1 MNRRAMLL
9 AASALT
15 GLSRL
20 PLGGGSAQA
29 QAAQGDPIRPLVL
42 LTRPQ
47 AAAPAAYQAAELI
60 AQEWRKLGLQIELR
74 PLPNQQ
80 MSQVVWYERQ
90 RWDFTMWQM
99 VGRPERGDPDEMV
112 YNLLHSAN
120 IATGYNFVGYNNPA
134 YDRLAEAQRSEMDQ
148 ARRQALVRQVQ
159 EVVNQDQPYA
169 FLVHPV
175 NLQAFN
181 KQVFVESSAV
191 NQAGLGIRN
200 FWNWIS
206 LQPTGAQR
214 DIIVNSTEPVKATNP
229 FYVSGAPDSW
239 VTDLVWDRLM
249 RVGPDGLPQPWAA
262 ERVVQPDPL
271 HIECTLRDGMAFH
284 NGDPVT
290 AEDVVFS
297 FEAPGTGNESPM
309 YRPFVQNI
317 ASVVATDPKTVRF
330 TLKRPDAAFRIAVL
344 AKLNIV
350 QKKTWAPVLAEY
362 QNRPENLES
371 YVEERPIGSGPYRFV
386 RSRVNEEVVLEANP
400 NHWAKPKADRWIMR
414 IITNTEAT
422 LGAFRRGE
430 INVLADYFGD
440 PDLVKEMAEANP
452 RMIAV
457 REEVDIGFQFVGMN
471 LRRAPFSDAA
481 FRRALS
487 ASVNREMMAGAAWNG
502 QAVPANSMVSP
513 ALEAW
518 HDAGIVGRVPGG
530 NLDGAKRLLQEAG
543 YRVVNGKLHYPAGVR
558 ETTTPFQ

>member
-1 MNRRAMLL
+1 MNRRSVLL
-9 AASALT
+9 AATALT
-15 GLSRL
+15 ALPRL
-20 PLGGGSAQA
+20 PALAQGA
-29 QAAQGDPIRPLVL
+29 PGDPIRPLVL
-42 LTRPQ
+42 ITRPQ
-47 AAAPAAYQAAELI
+47 ASAPAAYQAAELV

-90 RWDFTMWQM
+90 RWDATMWQM

-120 IATGYNFVGYNNPA
+120 IATGYNFVGYSNPE

-148 ARRQALVRQVQ
+148 ARRQQIVREVQ
-159 EVVNQDQPYA
+159 EVVNRDQPYA

-181 KQVFVESSAV
+181 KQVFVEGSAV

-206 LQPTGAQR
+206 LQPAGRQR

-262 ERVVQPDPL
+262 ETVTQPDPL
-271 HIECTLRDGMAFH
+271 TIDCVIRQGMTHHDGT
-284 NGDPVT
+284 PVT
-290 AEDVVFS
+290 VEDVIFS
-297 FEAPGTGNESPM
+297 YEAPGMGDESPM
-309 YRPFVQNI
+309 YKPFVQNI
-317 ASVVATDPKTVRF
+317 ASVTAVNDRTVRF
-330 TLKRPDAAFRIAVL
+330 VLKRPDAAFRIAVL

-350 QKKTWAPVLAEY
+350 SKRIWAPVVADYL
-362 QNRPENLES
+362 NRPQNLES

-400 NHWAKPKADRWIMR
+400 NHWARPKADRWIMR
-414 IITNTEAT
+414 IILNTEAT
-422 LGAFRRGE
+422 LGALRRGE

-440 PDLVKEMAEANP
+440 PDLVKTMARQLPA
-452 RMIAV
+452 MIAV
-457 REEVDIGFQFVGMN
+457 REEVDIGFQFIGMN
-471 LRRAPFSDAA
+471 LRRPPFNDAA

-487 ASVNREMMAGAAWNG
+487 AAVNREMMAGAAWNG
-502 QAVPANSMVSP
+502 QAVPSNSMVSP
-513 ALEAW
+513 ALAAW
-518 HDAGIVGRVPGG
+518 HDQGIAGRVPGG
-530 NLDGAKRLLQEAG
+530 NLDGARRLLQAAG
-543 YRVVNGKLHYPAGVR
+543 YRMVGNRLHYPSGVR
-558 ETTTPFQ
+558 ETTTPYQ

>member
-1 MNRRAMLL
+1 MNRRSVLL
-9 AASALT
+9 AATALT
-15 GLSRL
+15 ALPRL
-20 PLGGGSAQA
+20 PAL
-29 QAAQGDPIRPLVL
+29 AQGAPGDAIRPLVL
-42 LTRPQ
+42 ITRPQ
-47 AAAPAAYQAAELI
+47 ASAPAAYQAAELV

-90 RWDFTMWQM
+90 RWDATMWQM

-120 IATGYNFVGYNNPA
+120 IATGYNFVGYSNPE

-148 ARRQALVRQVQ
+148 SRRQQIVREVQ
-159 EVVNQDQPYA
+159 EVVNRDQPYA

-181 KQVFVESSAV
+181 KQVFVEGSAV

-206 LQPTGAQR
+206 LQPAGRQR

-262 ERVVQPDPL
+262 ETVTQPDPL
-271 HIECTLRDGMAFH
+271 TIDCVIRQGMTHHDGT
-284 NGDPVT
+284 PVT
-290 AEDVVFS
+290 VEDVIFS
-297 FEAPGTGNESPM
+297 YEAPGMGDESPM
-309 YRPFVQNI
+309 YKPFVQNI
-317 ASVVATDPKTVRF
+317 ASVTAVNDHTVRF
-330 TLKRPDAAFRIAVL
+330 VLKRPDAAFRIAVL

-350 QKKTWAPVLAEY
+350 SKRIWAPVVADYL
-362 QNRPENLES
+362 NRPQNLES

-400 NHWAKPKADRWIMR
+400 NHWARPKADRWIMR
-414 IITNTEAT
+414 IILNTEAT
-422 LGAFRRGE
+422 LGALRRGE

-440 PDLVKEMAEANP
+440 PDLVKTMARQLPA
-452 RMIAV
+452 MIAV
-457 REEVDIGFQFVGMN
+457 REEVDIGFQFIGMN
-471 LRRAPFSDAA
+471 LRRPPFNDAA

-487 ASVNREMMAGAAWNG
+487 AAVNREMMAGAAWNG
-502 QAVPANSMVSP
+502 QAVPSNSMVSP
-513 ALEAW
+513 ALAAW
-518 HDAGIVGRVPGG
+518 HDQGIAGRVPGG
-530 NLDGAKRLLQEAG
+530 NLDGARRLLQEAG
-543 YRVVNGKLHYPAGVR
+543 YRMVGNRLHYPSGVR
-558 ETTTPFQ
+558 ETTTPYQ

>member
-1 MNRRAMLL
+1 MNRRSVLL
-9 AASALT
+9 AATALT
-15 GLSRL
+15 ALPRL
-20 PLGGGSAQA
+20 PAL
-29 QAAQGDPIRPLVL
+29 AQGAPGDAIRPLVL
-42 LTRPQ
+42 ITRPQ
-47 AAAPAAYQAAELI
+47 ASAPAAYQAAELV

-90 RWDFTMWQM
+90 RWDATMWQM

-120 IATGYNFVGYNNPA
+120 IATGYNFVGYSNPE

-148 ARRQALVRQVQ
+148 ARRQQIVREVQ
-159 EVVNQDQPYA
+159 EVVNRDQPYA

-181 KQVFVESSAV
+181 KQVFVEGSAV

-206 LQPTGAQR
+206 LQPAGRQR

-262 ERVVQPDPL
+262 ETVTQPDPL
-271 HIECTLRDGMAFH
+271 TIDCVIRQGMTHHDGT
-284 NGDPVT
+284 PVT
-290 AEDVVFS
+290 VEDVIFS
-297 FEAPGTGNESPM
+297 YEAPGMGDESPM
-309 YRPFVQNI
+309 YKPFVQNI
-317 ASVVATDPKTVRF
+317 ASVTAVNDRTVRF

-350 QKKTWAPVLAEY
+350 SKRIWAPVVADYL
-362 QNRPENLES
+362 NRPQNLES
-371 YVEERPIGSGPYRFV
+371 HVEERPIGSGPYRFV

-400 NHWAKPKADRWIMR
+400 NHWARPKADRWIMR
-414 IITNTEAT
+414 IILNTEAT
-422 LGAFRRGE
+422 LGALRRGE

-440 PDLVKEMAEANP
+440 PDLVKTMARQLPA
-452 RMIAV
+452 MIAV
-457 REEVDIGFQFVGMN
+457 REEVDIGFQFIGMN
-471 LRRAPFSDAA
+471 LRRPPFNDAA

-487 ASVNREMMAGAAWNG
+487 AAVNREMMAGAAWNG
-502 QAVPANSMVSP
+502 QAVPSNSMVSP
-513 ALEAW
+513 ALAAW
-518 HDAGIVGRVPGG
+518 HDQGIAGRVPGG
-530 NLDGAKRLLQEAG
+530 NLDGARRLLQEAG
-543 YRVVNGKLHYPAGVR
+543 YRRVGNRLHYPSGVR
-558 ETTTPFQ
+558 ETTTPYQ

>member
-1 MNRRAMLL
+1 MNRRSVLL
-9 AASALT
+9 AATALT
-15 GLSRL
+15 ALPRL
-20 PLGGGSAQA
+20 PALAQGA
-29 QAAQGDPIRPLVL
+29 PGDPIRPLVL
-42 LTRPQ
+42 ITRPQ
-47 AAAPAAYQAAELI
+47 ASAPAAYQAAELV

-90 RWDFTMWQM
+90 RWDATMWQM

-120 IATGYNFVGYNNPA
+120 IATGYNFVGYSNPE

-148 ARRQALVRQVQ
+148 ARRQQIVREVQ
-159 EVVNQDQPYA
+159 EVVNRDQPYA

-181 KQVFVESSAV
+181 KQVFVEGSAV

-206 LQPTGAQR
+206 LQPAGRQR

-262 ERVVQPDPL
+262 ETVTQSDPL
-271 HIECTLRDGMAFH
+271 TIDCVIRQGMTHHDGT
-284 NGDPVT
+284 PVT
-290 AEDVVFS
+290 VEDVIFS
-297 FEAPGTGNESPM
+297 YEAPGMGDESPM
-309 YRPFVQNI
+309 YKPFVQNI
-317 ASVVATDPKTVRF
+317 ASVTAVNDRTVRF
-330 TLKRPDAAFRIAVL
+330 VLKRPDAAFRIAVL

-350 QKKTWAPVLAEY
+350 SKRIWAPVVADYL
-362 QNRPENLES
+362 NRPQNLES

-400 NHWAKPKADRWIMR
+400 NHWARPKADRWIMR
-414 IITNTEAT
+414 IILNTEAT
-422 LGAFRRGE
+422 LGALRRGE

-440 PDLVKEMAEANP
+440 PDLVKTMARQLPA
-452 RMIAV
+452 MIAV
-457 REEVDIGFQFVGMN
+457 REEVDIGFQFIGMN
-471 LRRAPFSDAA
+471 LRRPPFNDAA

-487 ASVNREMMAGAAWNG
+487 AAVNREMMAGAAWNG
-502 QAVPANSMVSP
+502 QAVPSNSMVSP
-513 ALEAW
+513 ALAAW
-518 HDAGIVGRVPGG
+518 HDQGIAGRVPGG
-530 NLDGAKRLLQEAG
+530 NLDGARRLLQAAG
-543 YRVVNGKLHYPAGVR
+543 YRMVGNRLHYPSGVR
-558 ETTTPFQ
+558 ETTTPYQ

>member
-1 MNRRAMLL
+1 MNRRSVLL
-9 AASALT
+9 AATALT
-15 GLSRL
+15 ALPRL
-20 PLGGGSAQA
+20 PALAQGA
-29 QAAQGDPIRPLVL
+29 PGDPIRPLVL

-60 AQEWRKLGLQIELR
+60 AQEWRKLGLQVELR

-120 IATGYNFVGYNNPA
+120 IATGYNFVGYSNPD

-148 ARRQALVRQVQ
+148 ARRAAIVREVQ
-159 EVVNQDQPYA
+159 EVVNRDQPYA

-181 KQVFVESSAV
+181 KQVFAEGSAV

-206 LQPTGAQR
+206 LQPTGRQR

-262 ERVVQPDPL
+262 ERVTQVDPL
-271 HIECTLRDGMAFH
+271 TIDCVIRQGMTHHDGT
-284 NGDPVT
+284 PVT
-290 AEDVVFS
+290 TEDVVFS
-297 FEAPGTGNESPM
+297 YEVPGMGDESPM
-309 YRPFVQNI
+309 YKPFVQNI
-317 ASVVATDPKTVRF
+317 ASVTAVNDRTVRF
-330 TLKRPDAAFRIAVL
+330 VLKRPDAAFRIAVL

-350 QKKTWAPVLAEY
+350 SKRIWAPVVADYL
-362 QNRPENLES
+362 NRPQNLES
-371 YVEERPIGSGPYRFV
+371 FVEERPVGSGPYRFV

-400 NHWAKPKADRWIMR
+400 NHWARPKADRWIMR
-414 IITNTEAT
+414 IILNTEAT
-422 LGAFRRGE
+422 LGALRRGE

-440 PDLVKEMAEANP
+440 PDLVKTMARQLPN
-452 RMIAV
+452 MIAV

-471 LRRAPFSDAA
+471 LRRPPFNDAA

-487 ASVNREMMAGAAWNG
+487 AAVNREMMAGAAWNG

-513 ALEAW
+513 ALAAW
-518 HDAGIVGRVPGG
+518 HDRGIEGRVPGG
-530 NLDGAKRLLQEAG
+530 NLEGARRLLQEAG
-543 YRVVNGKLHYPAGVR
+543 YRMVGNRLHYPSGVR
-558 ETTTPFQ
+558 ETTTPYQ

>member
-1 MNRRAMLL
+1 MNRRSVLL
-9 AASALT
+9 AATALT
-15 GLSRL
+15 ALPRL
-20 PLGGGSAQA
+20 PAL
-29 QAAQGDPIRPLVL
+29 AQGAPGDAIRPLVL
-42 LTRPQ
+42 ITRPQ
-47 AAAPAAYQAAELI
+47 ASAPAAYQAAELV

-90 RWDFTMWQM
+90 RWDATMWQM

-120 IATGYNFVGYNNPA
+120 IATGYNFVGYSNPE

-148 ARRQALVRQVQ
+148 ARRQQIVREVQ
-159 EVVNQDQPYA
+159 EVVNRDQPYA

-181 KQVFVESSAV
+181 KQVFAEGSAV

-206 LQPTGAQR
+206 LQPTGRQR

-262 ERVVQPDPL
+262 ETVTQPDPL
-271 HIECTLRDGMAFH
+271 TIDCVIRQGMTHHDGT
-284 NGDPVT
+284 PVT
-290 AEDVVFS
+290 VEDVIFS
-297 FEAPGTGNESPM
+297 YEAPGMGDESPM
-309 YRPFVQNI
+309 YKPFVQNI
-317 ASVVATDPKTVRF
+317 ASVTAVNDRTVRF
-330 TLKRPDAAFRIAVL
+330 VLKRPDAAFRIAVL

-350 QKKTWAPVLAEY
+350 SKRIWAPVVADYL
-362 QNRPENLES
+362 NRPQNLES

-400 NHWAKPKADRWIMR
+400 NHWARPKADRWIMR
-414 IITNTEAT
+414 IILNTEAT
-422 LGAFRRGE
+422 LGALRRGE

-440 PDLVKEMAEANP
+440 PDLVKTMARQLPN
-452 RMIAV
+452 MIGV
-457 REEVDIGFQFVGMN
+457 REEVDIGFQFIGMN
-471 LRRAPFSDAA
+471 LRRPPFNDAA
-481 FRRALS
+481 FRRAMS
-487 ASVNREMMAGAAWNG
+487 AAVNREMMAGAAWNG
-502 QAVPANSMVSP
+502 QAVPSNSMVSP
-513 ALEAW
+513 ALAAW
-518 HDAGIVGRVPGG
+518 HDQGIASRVPGG
-530 NLDGAKRLLQEAG
+530 NLDGARRLLQEAG
-543 YRVVNGKLHYPAGVR
+543 YRMVGNRLHYPSGVR
-558 ETTTPFQ
+558 ETTTPYQ

>member
-1 MNRRAMLL
+1 MHRRSFLL
-9 AASALT
+9 AATALT
-15 GLSRL
+15 ALPRL
-20 PLGGGSAQA
+20 PAWA

-42 LTRPQ
+42 ITRPQ
-47 AAAPAAYQAAELI
+47 AAAPAAYQAAELV

-112 YNLLHSAN
+112 YNLLHSAHM
-120 IATGYNFVGYNNPA
+120 ATGYNFVGYSNPE
-134 YDRLAEAQRSEMDQ
+134 YDRLAEAQRTEMDQ
-148 ARRQALVRQVQ
+148 GRRQQLVRQVQ

-206 LQPTGAQR
+206 LQPTGRQR

-249 RVGPDGLPQPWAA
+249 RVGPDGLPVPWAA
-262 ERVVQPDPL
+262 ERVTQVDPVTIDCL
-271 HIECTLRDGMAFH
+271 LRQGMAH
-284 NGDPVT
+284 HDGTPVT

-297 FEAPGTGNESPM
+297 YEAPGMGDESPM
-309 YRPFVQNI
+309 YKPFVANI
-317 ASVVATDPKTVRF
+317 ASVAATDERTVRF
-330 TLKRPDAAFRIAVL
+330 VLKRPDAAFRIAVL

-350 QKKTWAPVLAEY
+350 SKRIWAPVLADY
-362 QNRPENLES
+362 LNRPQNLES

-400 NHWAKPKADRWIMR
+400 NHWSRPKADRWIMR
-414 IITNTEAT
+414 IILNTEAT

-440 PDLVKEMAEANP
+440 PDLVKNMARQLPA
-452 RMIAV
+452 MMAV

-471 LRRAPFSDAA
+471 LRRPPFSDPA

-502 QAVPANSMVSP
+502 QAVPSNSMVSP
-513 ALEAW
+513 ALAAW
-518 HDAGIVGRVPGG
+518 HDQGIAGRVPGG

-543 YRVVNGKLHYPAGVR
+543 YRVVGNRLHYPAGVR
-558 ETTTPFQ
+558 ETTTPYQ

>member
-1 MNRRAMLL
+1 MNRRSVLL
-9 AASALT
+9 AATALT
-15 GLSRL
+15 ALPRL
-20 PLGGGSAQA
+20 PALAQGA
-29 QAAQGDPIRPLVL
+29 PGDPIRPLVL
-42 LTRPQ
+42 ITRPQ
-47 AAAPAAYQAAELI
+47 ASAPAAYQAAELV

-90 RWDFTMWQM
+90 RWDATMWQM

-120 IATGYNFVGYNNPA
+120 IATGYNFVGYSNPE

-148 ARRQALVRQVQ
+148 ARRQQIVREVQ
-159 EVVNQDQPYA
+159 EVVNRDQPYA

-181 KQVFVESSAV
+181 KQVFVEGSAV

-206 LQPTGAQR
+206 LQPTGRQR

-262 ERVVQPDPL
+262 ETVTQSDPL
-271 HIECTLRDGMAFH
+271 TIDCVIRQGMTHHDGT
-284 NGDPVT
+284 PVT
-290 AEDVVFS
+290 VEDVIFS
-297 FEAPGTGNESPM
+297 YEAPGMGDESPM
-309 YRPFVQNI
+309 YKPFVQNI
-317 ASVVATDPKTVRF
+317 ASVTAVNDRTVRF
-330 TLKRPDAAFRIAVL
+330 VLKRPDAAFRIAVL

-350 QKKTWAPVLAEY
+350 SKRIWAPVVADYL
-362 QNRPENLES
+362 NRPQNLES

-400 NHWAKPKADRWIMR
+400 NHWARPKADRWIMR
-414 IITNTEAT
+414 IILNTEAT
-422 LGAFRRGE
+422 LGALRRGE

-440 PDLVKEMAEANP
+440 PDLVKTMARQLPA
-452 RMIAV
+452 MIAV
-457 REEVDIGFQFVGMN
+457 REEVDIGFQFIGMN
-471 LRRAPFSDAA
+471 LRRPPFNDAA

-487 ASVNREMMAGAAWNG
+487 AAVNREMMAGAAWNG
-502 QAVPANSMVSP
+502 QAVPSNSMVSP
-513 ALEAW
+513 ALAAW
-518 HDAGIVGRVPGG
+518 HDQGIAGRVPGG
-530 NLDGAKRLLQEAG
+530 NLDGARRLLQAAG
-543 YRVVNGKLHYPAGVR
+543 YRMVGNRLHYPSGVR
-558 ETTTPFQ
+558 ETTTPYQ

>member
-1 MNRRAMLL
+1 MRRRPFLL
-9 AASALT
+9 AATALG
-15 GLSRL
+15 GLSY
-20 PLGGGSAQA
+20 PPAWA

-42 LTRPQ
+42 ITRPQ

-80 MSQVVWYERQ
+80 QSQVVWYERQ
-90 RWDFTMWQM
+90 RWDATMWQM

-120 IATGYNFVGYNNPA
+120 IATGYNFVGYSNPE
-134 YDRLAEAQRSEMDQ
+134 YDRLAEAQRTEMDQ
-148 ARRQALVRQVQ
+148 TRRQAIVRQVQ
-159 EVVNQDQPYA
+159 ALVNQDQPYA

-181 KQVFVESSAV
+181 KQVFAEASAV

-206 LQPTGAQR
+206 LQPTGRQR

-249 RVGPDGLPQPWAA
+249 RVGPDGLAQPWAA
-262 ERVVQPDPL
+262 ERVTQVDATT
-271 HIECTLRDGMAFH
+271 IDCTLRQGMAFH
-284 NGDPVT
+284 DGSPVT

-297 FEAPGTGNESPM
+297 FEAPAVGDELPM
-309 YRPFVQNI
+309 YKPFVQNI
-317 ASVVATDPKTVRF
+317 ASVTGTDARTVRF
-330 TLKRPDAAFRIAVL
+330 VLKNPDAAFRIAVL

-350 QKKTWAPVLAEY
+350 SKRIWNPILQDYLT
-362 QNRPENLES
+362 RPQNLEAH
-371 YVEERPIGSGPYRFV
+371 VEERPIGSGPYRFV

-414 IITNTEAT
+414 IITNIEAT

-430 INVLADYFGD
+430 INVIADYSGD
-440 PDLVKEMAEANP
+440 PDLLKGMARQLPA
-452 RMIAV
+452 MIAV

-471 LRRAPFSDAA
+471 LRRPPFSDPA

-487 ASVNREMMAGAAWNG
+487 AAVNREMMAGAAWNG
-502 QAVPANSMVSP
+502 QAVPANSLVSP
-513 ALEAW
+513 ALRAW
-518 HDAGIVGRVPGG
+518 HDEGIAGRVPGT

-543 YRVVNGKLHYPAGVR
+543 YRVVNGRLHYPAGVR
-558 ETTTPFQ
+558 ETTAPYQ

>member
-1 MNRRAMLL
+1 MNRRSVLL
-9 AASALT
+9 AATALT
-15 GLSRL
+15 ALPRL
-20 PLGGGSAQA
+20 PALAQGA
-29 QAAQGDPIRPLVL
+29 PGDPIRPLVL
-42 LTRPQ
+42 ITRPQ
-47 AAAPAAYQAAELI
+47 ASAPAAYQAAELV

-90 RWDFTMWQM
+90 RWDATMWQM

-120 IATGYNFVGYNNPA
+120 IATGYNFVGYSNPE

-148 ARRQALVRQVQ
+148 ARRQQIVREVQ
-159 EVVNQDQPYA
+159 EVVNRDQPYA

-181 KQVFVESSAV
+181 KQVFVEGSAV

-206 LQPTGAQR
+206 LQPTGRQR

-262 ERVVQPDPL
+262 ETVTQSDPL
-271 HIECTLRDGMAFH
+271 TIDCVIRQGMTHHDGT
-284 NGDPVT
+284 PVT
-290 AEDVVFS
+290 VEDVIFS
-297 FEAPGTGNESPM
+297 YEAPGMGDESPM
-309 YRPFVQNI
+309 YKPFVQNI
-317 ASVVATDPKTVRF
+317 ASVTAVNDRTVRF
-330 TLKRPDAAFRIAVL
+330 VLKRPDAAFRIAVL

-350 QKKTWAPVLAEY
+350 SKRIWAPVVADYL
-362 QNRPENLES
+362 NRPQNLES
-371 YVEERPIGSGPYRFV
+371 HVEERPIGSGPYRFV

-400 NHWAKPKADRWIMR
+400 NHWARPKADRWIMR
-414 IITNTEAT
+414 IILNTEAT
-422 LGAFRRGE
+422 LGALRRGE

-440 PDLVKEMAEANP
+440 PDLVKTMARQLPA
-452 RMIAV
+452 MIAV
-457 REEVDIGFQFVGMN
+457 REEVDIGFQFIGMN
-471 LRRAPFSDAA
+471 LRRPPFNDAA

-487 ASVNREMMAGAAWNG
+487 AAVNREMMAGAAWNG
-502 QAVPANSMVSP
+502 QAVPSNSMVSP
-513 ALEAW
+513 ALAAW
-518 HDAGIVGRVPGG
+518 HDQGIAGRVPGG
-530 NLDGAKRLLQEAG
+530 NLDGARRLLQAAG
-543 YRVVNGKLHYPAGVR
+543 YRMVGNRLHYPSGVR
-558 ETTTPFQ
+558 ETTTPYQ

>member
-1 MNRRAMLL
+1 MNRRSVLL
-9 AASALT
+9 AATALT
-15 GLSRL
+15 ALPRL
-20 PLGGGSAQA
+20 PAL
-29 QAAQGDPIRPLVL
+29 AQGAPGDAIRPLVL
-42 LTRPQ
+42 ITRPQ
-47 AAAPAAYQAAELI
+47 ASAPAAYQAAELV

-90 RWDFTMWQM
+90 RWDATMWQM

-120 IATGYNFVGYNNPA
+120 IVTGYNFVGYSNPE

-148 ARRQALVRQVQ
+148 ARRQQIVREVQ
-159 EVVNQDQPYA
+159 EVVNRDQPYA

-181 KQVFVESSAV
+181 KQVFVEGSAV

-206 LQPTGAQR
+206 LQPAGRQR

-262 ERVVQPDPL
+262 ETVTQPDPL
-271 HIECTLRDGMAFH
+271 TIDCVIRQGMTHHDGT
-284 NGDPVT
+284 PVT
-290 AEDVVFS
+290 VEDVIFS
-297 FEAPGTGNESPM
+297 YEAPGMGDESPM
-309 YRPFVQNI
+309 YKPFVQNI
-317 ASVVATDPKTVRF
+317 ASVTAVNDRTVRF
-330 TLKRPDAAFRIAVL
+330 VLKRPDAAFRIAVL

-350 QKKTWAPVLAEY
+350 SKRIWAPVVADYL
-362 QNRPENLES
+362 NRPQNLES

-400 NHWAKPKADRWIMR
+400 NHWARPKADRWIMR
-414 IITNTEAT
+414 IILNTEAT
-422 LGAFRRGE
+422 LGALRRGE

-440 PDLVKEMAEANP
+440 PDLVKTMARQLPA
-452 RMIAV
+452 MIAV
-457 REEVDIGFQFVGMN
+457 REEVDIGFQFIGMN
-471 LRRAPFSDAA
+471 LRRAPFNDAA

-487 ASVNREMMAGAAWNG
+487 AAVNREMMAGAAWNG
-502 QAVPANSMVSP
+502 QAVPSNSMVSP
-513 ALEAW
+513 ALAAW
-518 HDAGIVGRVPGG
+518 HDQGIAGRVPGG
-530 NLDGAKRLLQEAG
+530 NLDGARRLLQEAG
-543 YRVVNGKLHYPAGVR
+543 YRMVGNRLHYPSGVR
-558 ETTTPFQ
+558 ETTTPYQ

>member
-1 MNRRAMLL
+1 MNRRSVLL
-9 AASALT
+9 AATALT
-15 GLSRL
+15 ALPRL
-20 PLGGGSAQA
+20 PAL
-29 QAAQGDPIRPLVL
+29 AQGAPGDAIRPLVL
-42 LTRPQ
+42 ITRPQ
-47 AAAPAAYQAAELI
+47 ASAPAAYQAAELV

-90 RWDFTMWQM
+90 RWDATMWQM

-120 IATGYNFVGYNNPA
+120 IATGYNFVGYSNPE

-148 ARRQALVRQVQ
+148 SRRQQIVREVQ
-159 EVVNQDQPYA
+159 EVVNRDQPYA

-181 KQVFVESSAV
+181 KQVFVEGSAV

-206 LQPTGAQR
+206 LQPAGRQR

-262 ERVVQPDPL
+262 ETVTQPDPL
-271 HIECTLRDGMAFH
+271 TIDCVIRQGMTHHDGT
-284 NGDPVT
+284 PVT
-290 AEDVVFS
+290 VEDVVFS
-297 FEAPGTGNESPM
+297 YEAPGMGDESPM
-309 YRPFVQNI
+309 YKPFVQNI
-317 ASVVATDPKTVRF
+317 ASVTAVNDRTVRF
-330 TLKRPDAAFRIAVL
+330 ALKRPDAAFRIAVL

-350 QKKTWAPVLAEY
+350 SKRIWAQVVADYL
-362 QNRPENLES
+362 NRPQNLES

-400 NHWAKPKADRWIMR
+400 NHWARPKADRWIMR
-414 IITNTEAT
+414 IILNTEAT
-422 LGAFRRGE
+422 LGALRRGE

-440 PDLVKEMAEANP
+440 PDLVKTMARQLPA
-452 RMIAV
+452 MIAV
-457 REEVDIGFQFVGMN
+457 REEVDIGFQFIGMN
-471 LRRAPFSDAA
+471 LRRPPFNDAA

-487 ASVNREMMAGAAWNG
+487 AAVNREMMAGAAWNG
-502 QAVPANSMVSP
+502 QAVPSNSMVSP
-513 ALEAW
+513 ALAAW
-518 HDAGIVGRVPGG
+518 HDQGIAGRVPGG
-530 NLDGAKRLLQEAG
+530 NLDGARRLLQEAG
-543 YRVVNGKLHYPAGVR
+543 YRMVGNRLHYPSGVR
-558 ETTTPFQ
+558 ETTTPYQ

>member
-1 MNRRAMLL
+1 MNRRSVLL
-9 AASALT
+9 AATALT
-15 GLSRL
+15 ALPRL
-20 PLGGGSAQA
+20 PAL
-29 QAAQGDPIRPLVL
+29 AQGAPGDAIRPLVL
-42 LTRPQ
+42 ITRPQ
-47 AAAPAAYQAAELI
+47 ASAPAAYQAAELV

-90 RWDFTMWQM
+90 RWDATMWQM

-120 IATGYNFVGYNNPA
+120 IATGYNFVGYSNPE

-148 ARRQALVRQVQ
+148 ARRQQIVREVQ
-159 EVVNQDQPYA
+159 EVVNRDQPYA

-181 KQVFVESSAV
+181 KQVFVEGSAV

-206 LQPTGAQR
+206 LQPAGRQR

-262 ERVVQPDPL
+262 ETVTQPDPL
-271 HIECTLRDGMAFH
+271 TIDCVIRQGMTHHDGT
-284 NGDPVT
+284 PVT
-290 AEDVVFS
+290 VEDVIFS
-297 FEAPGTGNESPM
+297 YEAPGMGDESPM
-309 YRPFVQNI
+309 YKPFVQNI
-317 ASVVATDPKTVRF
+317 ASVTAVNDRTVRF
-330 TLKRPDAAFRIAVL
+330 VLKRPDAAFRIAVL

-350 QKKTWAPVLAEY
+350 SKRIWAPVVADYL
-362 QNRPENLES
+362 NRPQNLES

-400 NHWAKPKADRWIMR
+400 NHWARPKADRWIMR
-414 IITNTEAT
+414 IILNTEAT
-422 LGAFRRGE
+422 LGALRRGE

-440 PDLVKEMAEANP
+440 PDLVKTMARQLPA
-452 RMIAV
+452 MIAV
-457 REEVDIGFQFVGMN
+457 REEVDIGFQFIGMN
-471 LRRAPFSDAA
+471 LRRPPFNDAA

-487 ASVNREMMAGAAWNG
+487 AAVNREMMAGAAWNG
-502 QAVPANSMVSP
+502 QAVPSNSMVSP
-513 ALEAW
+513 ALAAW
-518 HDAGIVGRVPGG
+518 HDQGIAGRVPGG
-530 NLDGAKRLLQEAG
+530 NLDGARRLLQAAG
-543 YRVVNGKLHYPAGVR
+543 YRMVGNRLHYPSGVR
-558 ETTTPFQ
+558 ETTTPYQ